1 MTTTT
6 DQVREFGRA
15 WADAEVRGD
24 VDALAGMAT
33 DDFTLVG
40 PFGFVLDRG
49 QWLDRYASGALE
61 TSELDWHDVDVRTY
75 GDAAVAVGVHTQQA
89 AYMGNPM
96 NGDFRSTHTLVR
108 TPAGGW
114 ALAAVQLS
122 PMSSPPVPPAPPA

>member
-24 VDALAGMAT
+24 VDTLAGMAT

-40 PFGFVLDRG
+40 PFGFVLDKG

-61 TSELDWHDVDVRTY
+61 TSELDWHDVEVRDY

-89 AYMGNPM
+89 AYMGNAM
-96 NGDFRSTHTLVR
+96 NGDFRATHTLVR

-122 PMSSPPVPPAPPA
+122 PMAAPPAPPAPPD